1 MKLFYVVRYQGP
13 ATTRWPASYK
23 SLPVHL
29 KGGENSQI
37 AHFCKLCCNL
47 LLFRKYVEIYYFLGT
62 RVWRNWVFYDTRF
75 NGTREP
81 WKNFENFL
89 WYLSTKKFF
98 WQIWSIFFS
107 KNMSFWNSS
116 FTANLSFTNSSFKKV
131 VDLYIFPKQ

>member
-47 LLFRKYVEIYYFLGT
+47 LLFRKYVGIYFFWVLEFGEIEFSMVLDLMELENHEKILKIFYGT
-62 RVWRNWVFYDTRF
+62 WV
-75 NGTREP
+75 P
-81 WKNFENFL
+81 KNFSGKFEVYFF
-89 WYLSTKKFF
+89 KKFEF
-98 WQIWSIFFS
+98 
-107 KNMSFWNSS
+107 
-116 FTANLSFTNSSFKKV
+116 LEFKFHNK
-131 VDLYIFPKQ
+131 LEFHKFEF